1 MKVPE
6 LRRVTRLDGRFS
18 NFAAAELVV
27 VVEAIEE
34 IWRVSKVITSL
45 QFTIYLI
52 SSNSLIF
59 TNNINK

>member
-1 MKVPE
+1 M
-6 LRRVTRLDGRFS
+6 DGRFS

>member
-1 MKVPE
+1 MKVLE
-6 LRRVTRLDGRFS
+6 LRRVTRLNGRFS
-18 NFAAAELVV
+18 NVAAAELVM

>member
-6 LRRVTRLDGRFS
+6 LRRVTSLDGRFS